1 MGGSTADCVK
11 RVGFGV
17 RISISIGDFFSV
29 FVPARVAAKIARGTR
44 LRSRLFLLGFV
55 LAILGCC

>member
-1 MGGSTADCVK
+1 MGGITTDVGK
-11 RVGFGV
+11 RFVFGI
-17 RISISIGDFFSV
+17 RISISIDDFFSV
-29 FVPARVAAKIARGTR
+29 IVPARVAAKIARGTR